1 MAFSHLGKLLRITS
15 LNLLLLKTQFFV
27 EVGPVSRKKSRLREF
42 GSDVPRP
49 SANKLFSHAPRAFVS
64 VIVGAMSWD
73 GVHDLVRGLQAGDE
87 RGWAL
92 LDEMAR
98 AYLLRLAERI
108 LGPGW
113 PGESVS
119 DLMQK
124 TWQRVLVGLEGFRGG
139 GNDAQTGALLRAW
152 LAQTMRNVYRNDRRY
167 EGAQRRGQGAVAVS
181 VEALAA
187 GGSTGPGAAYQPM
200 ANDPSPSANAMAEE
214 RRLLVQ
220 QALEGLPDPMDRDIV
235 RDKVFGGLSIG
246 DIAARLNL
254 SYDQV
259 RKRFH
264 DSLERLRPIL
274 QRLE

>member
-1 MAFSHLGKLLRITS
+1 
-15 LNLLLLKTQFFV
+15 
-27 EVGPVSRKKSRLREF
+27 
-42 GSDVPRP
+42 
-49 SANKLFSHAPRAFVS
+49 
-64 VIVGAMSWD
+64 MSWD